1 MGTFKAR
8 GIVLKE
14 NIINDKDK
22 VLIVLLKDYGKFS
35 VWAKNSRNSK
45 SKLISGTS
53 IFSYSDF
60 IIFDNGKNLSLNQVD
75 LIENFYSITEDLAP
89 LAYGTYFLEL
99 IDKSVQEAT
108 PVNDIMLLLL
118 KSLLILSKSKTIPSR
133 LIAKIFEI
141 KFLQLNGY
149 MPIVN
154 KCSYCSKNIEK
165 ENNLFFGIM
174 GTICENCKD
183 KETKIIKINSSV
195 IYTLN
200 YILSAD
206 IDSLYKFN
214 ISDELLNVISRI
226 SRKLLDEHLYIK
238 LKSKE
243 FIDEIEVL
251 DN

>member
-154 KCSYCSKNIEK
+154 KCSHCSKNIEK
-165 ENNLFFGIM
+165 EHNLFFGIM

-200 YILSAD
+200 YILSVD
-206 IDSLYKFN
+206 IDNLYKFN
-214 ISDELLNVISRI
+214 ISDELLNLISRI

>member
-165 ENNLFFGIM
+165 EHNLFFGIM
-174 GTICENCKD
+174 GAICENCKD

-200 YILSAD
+200 YILLAD
-206 IDSLYKFN
+206 IDNLYKFN

-238 LKSKE
+238 LKSKG

>member
-165 ENNLFFGIM
+165 EHNLFFGIM
-174 GTICENCKD
+174 GAICENCKD

-200 YILSAD
+200 YILLAD
-206 IDSLYKFN
+206 IDNLYKFN

>member
-45 SKLISGTS
+45 SKLISCTS

-165 ENNLFFGIM
+165 EHNLFFGIM
-174 GTICENCKD
+174 GAICENCKD

-200 YILSAD
+200 YILLAD
-206 IDSLYKFN
+206 IDNLYKFN